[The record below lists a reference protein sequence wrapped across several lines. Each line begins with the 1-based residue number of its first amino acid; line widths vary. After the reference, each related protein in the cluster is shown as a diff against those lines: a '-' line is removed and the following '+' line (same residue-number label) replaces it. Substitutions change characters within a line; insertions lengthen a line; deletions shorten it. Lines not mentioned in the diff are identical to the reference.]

1 MIDTSYLVDRLS
13 AYVATP
19 SINPAFDSNG
29 SEALLAAIVA
39 ADLEDLG
46 IAPQMIEP
54 EPGRTSVVG
63 LLPGS
68 GDGASLMLYAHL
80 DTVGVEGME
89 APFEP
94 VVRDGRLYGRGAYDM
109 KAGLAACM
117 TAAKALRDMDGQLAG
132 DVLVVAV
139 ADEEEASVGMQAVL
153 EQFRADAAIVT
164 EPTELQLC
172 LAHKGFAWVEVEVPG
187 AAAHGSLFERG
198 VDANL
203 RMGQLLVRLAGL
215 EQEIRER
222 PPHPVLG
229 PGSMHVA
236 RLEGGTGWS
245 TYAARSVAQIER
257 RLLPGEDGRL
267 AVHDIEELLGRLEA
281 PAADMTGR
289 ARLVLERPAFE
300 AHADSRIVSVVSKAA
315 QGALG
320 GPPNRLGFPYWMDA
334 AFLAAA
340 GIDTAVFGHAG
351 SGAHAIV
358 EWVDLDSV
366 EKLSAT
372 LAHAALDYC
381 GASLL

>member
-1 MIDTSYLVDRLS
+1 MIDTRYLVDRLS
-13 AYVATP
+13 TYVATP
-19 SINPAFDSNG
+19 SINPAFDSTG
-29 SEALLAAIVA
+29 GEGPLAAIIA
-39 ADLEDLG
+39 ADLENLG
-46 IAPQMIEP
+46 IVPQMIEP

-63 LLPGS
+63 VLPGT
-68 GDGASLMLYAHL
+68 GGGQSLMLYAHL

-89 APFEP
+89 EPFDP

-109 KAGLAACM
+109 KAGLAACIA
-117 TAAKALRDMDGQLAG
+117 AAKALRDIDRQTAG

-139 ADEEEASVGMQAVL
+139 ADEEEASVGMRAVL
-153 EQFRADAAIVT
+153 ERFHADAAIVT

-172 LAHKGFAWVEVEVPG
+172 LAHKGFAWVEVEMPG
-187 AAAHGSLFERG
+187 AAAHGSLFQHG

-203 RMGQLLVRLAGL
+203 RMGQLLSQVAGL
-215 EQEIRER
+215 EQEIRRR

-236 RLEGGTGWS
+236 RLEGGTAWS

-257 RLLPGEDGRL
+257 RLLPGEDGGR
-267 AVHDIEELLGRLEA
+267 AVRDIEKLVGECQALAPELMARV
-281 PAADMTGR
+281 
-289 ARLVLERPAFE
+289 RLVLERPAFE
-300 AHADSRIVSVVSKAA
+300 ARADSKIVSVVSNA
-315 QGALG
+315 ALG
-320 GPPNRLGFPYWMDA
+320 VLGDAPNRLGFPYWMDA

-351 SGAHAIV
+351 NGAHAAV

-372 LAHAALDYC
+372 LAQAALAYC
-381 GASLL
+381 A

>member
-29 SEALLAAIVA
+29 SEAPLAAIVA

-172 LAHKGFAWVEVEVPG
+172 LAHKGFAWVEVERSLAPLLM
-187 AAAHGSLFERG
+187 AASSSAVSTPTCAWVSYWYGW
-198 VDANL
+198 
-203 RMGQLLVRLAGL
+203 
-215 EQEIRER
+215 
-222 PPHPVLG
+222 
-229 PGSMHVA
+229 PGSNRRSASDHPTRCWGRDQCTWRASRVA
-236 RLEGGTGWS
+236 PVGAPMQRARWRRSSADCCRARMAGWQC
-245 TYAARSVAQIER
+245 TTLRSSSGASR
-257 RLLPGEDGRL
+257 RLLL
-267 AVHDIEELLGRLEA
+267 I
-281 PAADMTGR
+281 
-289 ARLVLERPAFE
+289 
-300 AHADSRIVSVVSKAA
+300 
-315 QGALG
+315 
-320 GPPNRLGFPYWMDA
+320 
-334 AFLAAA
+334 
-340 GIDTAVFGHAG
+340 
-351 SGAHAIV
+351 
-358 EWVDLDSV
+358 
-366 EKLSAT
+366 
-372 LAHAALDYC
+372 
-381 GASLL
+381 

>member
-1 MIDTSYLVDRLS
+1 MIDPDYLLDRLS

-19 SINPAFDSNG
+19 SVNPAFDPQG
-29 SEALLAAIVA
+29 AEAPLAAIVA

-46 IAPQMIEP
+46 LATHLVEP
-54 EPGRTSVVG
+54 DPGRTSVVG
-63 LLPGS
+63 VLPGS
-68 GDGASLMLYAHL
+68 SDGASLMLYAHL
-80 DTVGVEGME
+80 DTVGIEGME
-89 APFEP
+89 APFDP
-94 VVRDGRLYGRGAYDM
+94 VVADGRLYGRGAYDM
-109 KAGLAACM
+109 KAGLAACV
-117 TAAKALRDMDGQLAG
+117 TAAKALRDTDAELAG

-153 EQFRADAAIVT
+153 QQFRADAAIVT

-172 LAHKGFAWVEVEVPG
+172 VAHKGFAWVEVEVPG
-187 AAAHGSLFERG
+187 VAAHGSLFEHG

-203 RMGQLLVRLAGL
+203 RLGQLLVWLAAL
-215 EQEIRER
+215 EQEIRLR

-236 RLEGGTGWS
+236 RLDGGTSWS

-267 AVHDIEELLGRLEA
+267 AVDDLEALLGRLDTPSPDLA
-281 PAADMTGR
+281 GT

-300 AHADSRIVSVVSKAA
+300 AFPDSRIVQVVSDAA
-315 QGALG
+315 SKVLG
-320 GPPNRLGFPYWMDA
+320 EPPNRLGFPYWMDA

-340 GIDTAVFGHAG
+340 GVDTAVFGHVG
-351 SGAHAIV
+351 HGAHAAV
-358 EWVDLDSV
+358 EWAELDSV

-372 LAHAALDYC
+372 LTHAAIEYC
-381 GASLL
+381 A

>member
-1 MIDTSYLVDRLS
+1 M
-13 AYVATP
+13 
-19 SINPAFDSNG
+19 
-29 SEALLAAIVA
+29 
-39 ADLEDLG
+39 
-46 IAPQMIEP
+46 
-54 EPGRTSVVG
+54 
-63 LLPGS
+63 LPGS
-68 GDGASLMLYAHL
+68 GSGASLMLYSHL
-80 DTVGVEGME
+80 DTVGVEGMG

-94 VVRDGRLYGRGAYDM
+94 VVHDGRLYGRGAYDM

-117 TAAKALRDMDGQLAG
+117 TAAKALRDSGCKLAG

-153 EQFRADAAIVT
+153 ERFRADAAIVT

-172 LAHKGFAWVEVEVPG
+172 LAHKGFAWLEVEVPG

-203 RMGQLLVRLAGL
+203 RMGQLLVQLARL
-215 EQEIRER
+215 EKTIRGG
-222 PPHPVLG
+222 PPHPMLG

-245 TYAARSVAQIER
+245 TYAARSLAQIER
-257 RLLPGEDGRL
+257 RLLPGEDGRM
-267 AVHDIEELLGRLEA
+267 AVRDIEEALGGLEPA
-281 PAADMTGR
+281 PPDMMGR
-289 ARLVLERPAFE
+289 VSLMLERPSFE
-300 AHADSRIVSVVSKAA
+300 AHADSRIVSVVSNS
-315 QGALG
+315 ALRVLG
-320 GPPNRLGFPYWMDA
+320 DLPNRLGLPYWMDA

-351 SGAHAIV
+351 NGAHADV

-372 LAHAALDYC
+372 LTYAALDYC
-381 GASLL
+381 SAR